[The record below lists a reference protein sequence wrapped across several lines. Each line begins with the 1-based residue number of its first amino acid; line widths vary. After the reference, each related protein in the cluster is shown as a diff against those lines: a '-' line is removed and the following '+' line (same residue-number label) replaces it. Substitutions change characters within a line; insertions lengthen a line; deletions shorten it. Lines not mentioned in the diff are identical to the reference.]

1 MFEDIF
7 ESSSPVDYAKKLINT
22 SPDENKKILEEIE
35 DRISYLKDRIKRISE
50 KKKKDENADETLEII
65 KKILDY
71 NKNAQN
77 FFHLASKVDKG
88 KSKSKIEGS
97 IAERVKLRKQKLNI
111 IRKKK
116 ENINNE
122 LLNHYFDY
130 LNAVIMFER
139 LRNSS
144 DKKKKIK
151 IW

>member
-50 KKKKDENADETLEII
+50 KKKKEEKADETLESI

-144 DKKKKIK
+144 DKKKK
-151 IW
+151 

>member
-1 MFEDIF
+1 M
-7 ESSSPVDYAKKLINT
+7 K
-22 SPDENKKILEEIE
+22 
-35 DRISYLKDRIKRISE
+35 

-116 ENINNE
+116 ENLNNE

-130 LNAVIMFER
+130 LNAVIIFER

-144 DKKKKIK
+144 DKKKIK

>member
-22 SPDENKKILEEIE
+22 SPDENKKIVEEIE

-50 KKKKDENADETLEII
+50 KEKKKMKMRMKHWRLLKKFLITI
-65 KKILDY
+65 KMLKTFFILHQ
-71 NKNAQN
+71 K
-77 FFHLASKVDKG
+77 LIKG
-88 KSKSKIEGS
+88 KSKSKIEES

-116 ENINNE
+116 ENINNG

-144 DKKKKIK
+144 DKKNIK